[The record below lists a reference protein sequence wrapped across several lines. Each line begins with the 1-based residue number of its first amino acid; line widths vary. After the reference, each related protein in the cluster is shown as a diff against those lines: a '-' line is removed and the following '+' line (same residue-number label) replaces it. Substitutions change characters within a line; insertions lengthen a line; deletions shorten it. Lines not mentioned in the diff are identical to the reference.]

1 MSKDKQTGIT
11 SFTEDMTNT
20 HMPIIRATLE
30 DVSDDRRKFVKG
42 QAGNTLLFRSFASFR
57 YFLENQAKRPSSLNE
72 AITLRRLSYTLFDD
86 DEQFEA
92 NCNRIA
98 DSFLPKSPTIIVEDN
113 TEEVE
118 TPDWLAD
125 DEKEVDTN
133 QADVEAMLEKHQ
145 PIIAGF
151 LNGATYEEVD
161 IPATEW
167 MADRAR
173 LSASKTLDA
182 ILSRCHQ
189 DVIFIG
195 GKFKAAKE
203 AHNDKLIKYWNAEG
217 YIANLDRSIV
227 KAAIKQGGY
236 ELDS

>member
-1 MSKDKQTGIT
+1 MPKDKQTGHT
-11 SFTEDMTNT
+11 SFTEDMTNV
-20 HMPIIRATLE
+20 HLPIIHATCTE
-30 DVSDDRRKFVKG
+30 VSDDRRKYVKG
-42 QAGNTLLFRSFASFR
+42 QAGNTLLFRSAASFR

-72 AITLRRLSYTLFDD
+72 AITLRRASYTLFDD

-98 DSFLPKSPTIIVEDN
+98 NSFLPKSPVIVVEDN
-113 TEEVE
+113 TEKVE

-125 DEKEVDTN
+125 DEKEVDSD
-133 QADVEAMLEKHQ
+133 QADVDAMLEKHQ
-145 PIIAGF
+145 PLIAGF
-151 LNGATYEEVD
+151 LNGAEYDEID

-167 MADRAR
+167 MSDRAR
-173 LSASKTLDA
+173 LSASKTMEA
-182 ILSRCHQ
+182 MRERCHK

-217 YIANLDRSIV
+217 YIANLDRAVV
-227 KAAIKQGGY
+227 KAAIKQNGY